1 MSNDSAKLA
10 DHLTRRRTTK
20 AAEKAAISTA
30 PAVSIPA
37 ALMDW
42 LQDPSDDW
50 GLAIRLLE
58 AVQDSVNS

>member
-1 MSNDSAKLA
+1 
-10 DHLTRRRTTK
+10 
-20 AAEKAAISTA
+20 
-30 PAVSIPA
+30 VSIPA